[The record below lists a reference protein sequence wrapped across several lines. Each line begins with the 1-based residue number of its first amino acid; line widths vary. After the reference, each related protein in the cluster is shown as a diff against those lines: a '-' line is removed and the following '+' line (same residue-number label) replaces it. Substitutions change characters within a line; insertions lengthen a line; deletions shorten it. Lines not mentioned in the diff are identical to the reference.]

1 MDPLLQ
7 EKNYLP
13 EEEEE
18 EAPEPNKTWEVIRI
32 ITSLIVIGGLLYI
45 SGIEQYFFYKRTP
58 ESVQEKSVESILDAE
73 AISLS
78 VAVFVLRNEN
88 NGSERSSENVRNLVS
103 NASRIWEQAN
113 IMLNI
118 VSLSELEVNDEEL
131 GLLLRSPSAFLDIVD
146 QYAEK
151 NTKAFL
157 TKRLGG
163 INGIAFLGLRTI
175 AVADLTT
182 VYDFRVFA
190 HEIGHILGLGHVD
203 GDRGRLM
210 YRGAN
215 GIKFSV
221 EEIIRARKTVEELS
235 TQI

>member
-1 MDPLLQ
+1 MDQLEP
-7 EKNYLP
+7 EKIYLP
-13 EEEEE
+13 EEGEEV
-18 EAPEPNKTWEVIRI
+18 PEPSKAWEVIRI
-32 ITSLIVIGGLLYI
+32 ITSLIVLGGLLYI

-73 AISLS
+73 AIFLP
-78 VAVFVLRNEN
+78 VAVFVLINEN
-88 NGSERSSENVRNLVS
+88 NGSERSPENVRNLVD

-113 IMLNI
+113 ITLNI
-118 VSLSELEVNDEEL
+118 TSLTELEVSDEEL
-131 GLLLRSPSAFLDIVD
+131 DLLLRSPSVFIDVVN

-163 INGIAFLGLRTI
+163 INGIAFPGLRTI

-221 EEIIRARKTVEELS
+221 EEIIRARKTVEKLS
-235 TQI
+235 R